1 MNRNVGDSRSPMTV
15 LLTVAIGM
23 VALTAEDGGGVLLF
37 MLSAV
42 LSRGVA
48 AVRADMDHS
57 AGAPLIGG
65 HGYCMQV
72 GSPRRPRRPA
82 APPPRRPGAPPPPR
96 REPPRPPRRSP
107 PRRRCPS
114 ALPLRSAAR
123 RPDRC

>member
-72 GSPRRPRRPA
+72 GCPRRPRR
-82 APPPRRPGAPPPPR
+82 PPPPR

-123 RPDRC
+123 RPGRR